1 MEISSLNRNVNAASL
16 PLERLAGSTK
26 VSEKEKVAEATRQ
39 FESVLLK
46 QILSQGQKP
55 LFQNNA
61 GMGSQSS
68 NAIYQDMVTQQLADR
83 ISRTGSFGFA
93 KELQTQLHH
102 EKMEH
107 DRTSK
112 ADGSKLKTVEADQS
126 MQHRLLNAPPAVAK
140 STHVHGQPG
149 KRI

>member
-1 MEISSLNRNVNAASL
+1 MEVSSLNRNVTATNLSL
-16 PLERLAGSTK
+16 EKLAGSTTI
-26 VSEKEKVAEATRQ
+26 SEKDKIAEATRQ

-46 QILSQGQKP
+46 QILAQGQKP
-55 LFQNNA
+55 LFQSNL

-93 KELQTQLHH
+93 KELQTQLDHKNH
-102 EKMEH
+102 AP
-107 DRTSK
+107 T
-112 ADGSKLKTVEADQS
+112 KLKPLEADS
-126 MQHRLLNAPPAVAK
+126 SVQHRISIPAAPVTK